1 MATRSSVLAWKI
13 PRTEELGGPSPW
25 GHKES
30 DTMECMCMRAR
41 ARAHTHT
48 HTHTHTHPYTPY
60 YHELVT
66 IVMIKWFIKKKK
78 GLSAF
83 SIMSASARR
92 REKSWSMSHGGHLAI
107 SPESQWFKLQLI
119 GLKWVMWPSMLRIC
133 DNYIFKNY
141 CCCSWV
147 RLTFIWK

>member
-1 MATRSSVLAWKI
+1 MVKNSPANVGDARDMGLILGLGRSSGVGMATHSSVLAWTI

-30 DTMECMCMRAR
+30 DTMECMRMC
-41 ARAHTHT
+41 THT

-78 GLSAF
+78 KKDLSAF

-107 SPESQWFKLQLI
+107 SPESQ
-119 GLKWVMWPSMLRIC
+119 
-133 DNYIFKNY
+133 
-141 CCCSWV
+141 
-147 RLTFIWK
+147 